1 MNLSNVVQWP
11 KQSSSRNTVTV
22 CPSMNRQIHWTQDPR
37 FSHLRNQP
45 AWYQI
50 RPTPFY
56 TPRPSAI
63 MEKRAA
69 EERKRQWQWQIAD
82 GAREAVN
89 ITSCLAATFWPCGI
103 YSRTSQRLKAALSG
117 HDTELVPNRG
127 CCNPDC
133 VQFGLC
139 LPFYGC
145 LLAKLQ
151 TTVRTF
157 YGIDGTDFSDWYD
170 AFCCPCLT
178 MIRNEQEILLR
189 EKQHRKLKGRH
200 NHDQSSTRQYHSQT
214 PMTYLSPDSC
224 KSTNTQAQR
233 KNASHQLSSD
243 ALSPANTAA
252 YPQVHYLDHD

>member
-1 MNLSNVVQWP
+1 
-11 KQSSSRNTVTV
+11 
-22 CPSMNRQIHWTQDPR
+22 
-37 FSHLRNQP
+37 
-45 AWYQI
+45 
-50 RPTPFY
+50 
-56 TPRPSAI
+56 

-103 YSRTSQRLKAALSG
+103 YSRTSQRLKAALS
-117 HDTELVPNRG
+117 V
-127 CCNPDC
+127 
-133 VQFGLC
+133 
-139 LPFYGC
+139 YGC

-224 KSTNTQAQR
+224 KSTNTQGEEFCPW
-233 KNASHQLSSD
+233 KKSHDEFADYMLMMQLS
-243 ALSPANTAA
+243 ARTPAIN
-252 YPQVHYLDHD
+252 